1 MAKVALLIGV
11 SEYEQDLKPLPAA
24 PKDVEAM
31 QWVLQNTEIGSFD
44 EVKPLLNPDPEAMR
58 VEIET
63 MFKGR
68 KKDDL
73 VLLFFSG
80 HGIKDDSGK
89 LYFATRTTR
98 QSMFKSTAVPASFVH
113 EIMDDCRSRRQV
125 FILDCCFSGAFAK
138 GLSAKD
144 DGSVEIMQQLGGEG
158 RVVLTSSTST
168 QYSFEQQGADL
179 SIYTRHLV
187 EGIKTGAA
195 DRDGDGCISVD
206 ELHEYAKEKVQQAA
220 PTMQPELYAV
230 KEGFKIWLAKAPI
243 GDPKLKYRKKAE
255 ELAHPGEF
263 SRVAHRILN
272 RLRIQLGLQD
282 KEADDIEAEVL
293 RPYREYQ
300 EKLQEYEE
308 ALVEAI
314 EDGYPLRE
322 NIVNH
327 LKDYQRMLGLRDED
341 VALIE
346 SRIIS
351 ERGLSSTNQTLSVGL
366 ETISVEKSSPS
377 TQFVLVTPLTNELS
391 SNLGVDY
398 TRLRDLLQTENWQEA
413 DQETKFIMLELCDR
427 KQEGRLETNNL
438 RTFPCP
444 DLRTIDQ
451 LWVKYS
457 NERFGFSVQQHIWQ
471 SIGGNKGADKEIWW
485 RFGDRVGWRAGDE
498 WIAYKD
504 LTFTL
509 KASQGHLPYCR
520 AWIEWGWPKHIVGR
534 FDSLASRLVNC
545 NSQ

>member
-31 QWVLQNTEIGSFD
+31 QWVLQNKEIGSFD

-206 ELHEYAKEKVQQAA
+206 ELHEYAREKVQQAA
-220 PTMQPELYAV
+220 PTMQPEIYAV
-230 KEGFKIWLAKAPI
+230 KEGFKIWLAKVPI
-243 GDPKLKYRKKAE
+243 GDPKLKYRKQAE
-255 ELAHPGEF
+255 KLADSGEF
-263 SRVAHRILN
+263 SSVAHRILN
-272 RLRIQLGLQD
+272 LLRIQLGLQD

-300 EKLQEYEE
+300 EKLKEYEE

-327 LKDYQRMLGLRDED
+327 LKDYQRILGLRDED

-351 ERGLSSTNQTLSVGL
+351 ERGLSSSNQTLSMG
-366 ETISVEKSSPS
+366 
-377 TQFVLVTPLTNELS
+377 F
-391 SNLGVDY
+391 
-398 TRLRDLLQTENWQEA
+398 RD
-413 DQETKFIMLELCDR
+413 
-427 KQEGRLETNNL
+427 NL
-438 RTFPCP
+438 R
-444 DLRTIDQ
+444 
-451 LWVKYS
+451 
-457 NERFGFSVQQHIWQ
+457 
-471 SIGGNKGADKEIWW
+471 
-485 RFGDRVGWRAGDE
+485 
-498 WIAYKD
+498 
-504 LTFTL
+504 
-509 KASQGHLPYCR
+509 
-520 AWIEWGWPKHIVGR
+520 
-534 FDSLASRLVNC
+534 
-545 NSQ
+545 